1 MKSKATFISIMLLVL
16 TICSLIECPT
26 NASASVDNEA
36 LNEYVSYNS
45 TERLEAEGENYRKD
59 FYAVENNQEVLVSS
73 QYWDSGKVYVEGN
86 DGMTFSYGNNLFFL
100 RYQNNGEVKY
110 EAILIWPEGINKYI
124 LLDPLFIPEEE
135 TLIEAASD
143 KPFIV
148 VTEIAAK
155 KYVENEL
162 KGYVGDEIEY
172 EEGMRIRYRYT
183 FDKDT
188 KELLEIDATL
198 FYPDDSTRSLGILKY
213 SYGVVFSDPLKSED
227 NKDFIAAVEDPAQN
241 RTIKVTYGPGTGKE
255 QTVEYTIPTECRF
268 YIFTDDFVSEVYT
281 DRDCTEL
288 YIGSDGTSSDLELF
302 VPVD

>member
-45 TERLEAEGENYRKD
+45 TERLGAEGENYRKD

-73 QYWDSGKVYVEGN
+73 QYWDSGKVYVEYN